1 MNSSWKVR
9 APDDLCGVQL
19 LLCFKDSDSGTFKK
33 QQGFP
38 WILSN
43 LHMCNSWEFNL
54 ELKSKSKAM
63 PVRTFPLAT
72 FAVSTILICLATL
85 LSRNLCLRF
94 CLFFF
99 WILETCVFL
108 GSSQRILS
116 RFWFYFSIENTQQDQ
131 RIIFNLVSFSHFQ
144 TNTNT
149 IVHYRWTSVNL
160 ATYSQMDLLP

>member
-1 MNSSWKVR
+1 MLGKWTVQEKIELQMIYVVFSSCCVLKI
-9 APDDLCGVQL
+9 QIQEL
-19 LLCFKDSDSGTFKK
+19 LKSNKDSPEFFLTF
-33 QQGFP
+33 
-38 WILSN
+38 
-43 LHMCNSWEFNL
+43 MCNSWKFNL
-54 ELKSKSKAM
+54 ELKSKTKAM

-99 WILETCVFL
+99 WILESCVLL

-131 RIIFNLVSFSHFQ
+131 RIIFNLVSFSHF
-144 TNTNT
+144 NTNA

-160 ATYSQMDLLP
+160 ATYSQMD